1 MTRCIAR
8 RITVLASLK
17 MRLEHGVY
25 DVDVVQ
31 RVNHVSEECLAWPD
45 NLFVGHVPQHGEDE
59 IVGPGFVAG
68 QHSDGVV
75 SGGICVTSLYRTDCT
90 SAGTIL
96 FYYSFED
103 ITVAS
108 IR

>member
-31 RVNHVSEECLAWPD
+31 RVNHVSEACLPWPD

-68 QHSDGVV
+68 QHSDGFV
-75 SGGICVTSLYRTDCT
+75 SGGQRVLPPNEFYNEHTGPIKNLSFYQKHG
-90 SAGTIL
+90 GT
-96 FYYSFED
+96 
-103 ITVAS
+103 
-108 IR
+108 